1 MEIKTVVGDIA
12 KIKADAIIVNFFEG
26 MERLDGS
33 IATVDKVLN
42 GAISQLISQ
51 GEIKGKLGE
60 ITIIHSLGRLPAARV
75 AVAGLGKQAE
85 LTLVR
90 VRGVVAET
98 CRLLRQKGVDN
109 VATIAQ
115 GAGVAGISLE
125 KAAQAVTEGALLG
138 LYSFRKHMTEEA
150 EHGEIKQLLIVDSG
164 KANLP
169 LLERGSSKGMILA
182 EATNLARDMVNEP
195 ANYMT
200 PSYMMEGA
208 VSLAK
213 TYGLEISVL
222 EQEQMQELGMGA
234 LLGVAQGSQ
243 QKPKFII
250 LNYRG
255 GDSAEVDVALIG
267 KGITFD
273 AGGISIKPSEGMGE
287 MKGDMAGGAA
297 VMAAIGAI
305 AQLKPKINVTAII
318 PATENLPSGNALK
331 PGDILTAMN
340 GKTIEIIS
348 TDAEGRL
355 TLADALGYAKKLGA
369 KSIVDV
375 ATLTGACRVALGDV
389 YSGAFGNNQEL
400 VDKVIAAGGEAG
412 ELIWQMPMHEQYKE
426 QNKSDVAD
434 IKNVGGKY
442 GGAITA
448 AQFLVEFVGDT
459 PWVHLD
465 IAGTSM
471 SEKEKAYLVKGATGV
486 PVRTLVNFVLS
497 LAK

>member
-1 MEIKTVVGDIA
+1 MEIKAVVGDIA

-26 MERLDGS
+26 MKRLDGS

-213 TYGLEISVL
+213 TYRLEISVL